1 MGGIN
6 AEYMGIVLSAFITTT
21 CSKLLLWFVLLL
33 MPRLRPRP
41 IQLFSMELTA
51 MLVMLPHTLTAMLD
65 IHMPTPPSP
74 DTAPPTELTPLEST
88 DSPPLLSQ
96 LLPEDTPLPEDTSPT
111 LPESSMLPR
120 ERLRLMPMLML
131 STDTTDMPDLMLT
144 VLDTEATDMDTH
156 MPMVVSTERDPL
168 MLSQR
173 PRLMLLS
180 STEPT
185 DTDSDTPDTLPMVL
199 THMPTDLTH
208 MPMMLTMDTTDMP
221 DLMLT
226 VLDTPDTDMDTHMV
240 MDMPGESK
248 LFQPKVLSYCKPKAQ

>member
-1 MGGIN
+1 MG
-6 AEYMGIVLSAFITTT
+6 
-21 CSKLLLWFVLLL
+21 L
-33 MPRLRPRP
+33 MPRLRPSP

-65 IHMPTPPSP
+65 IHMPTPHSP
-74 DTAPPTELTPLEST
+74 DTAPPTELTPYEST

-144 VLDTEATDMDTH
+144 VLDTEATD
-156 MPMVVSTERDPL
+156 
-168 MLSQR
+168 
-173 PRLMLLS
+173 
-180 STEPT
+180 
-185 DTDSDTPDTLPMVL
+185 TDSDTPDTLPMVL
-199 THMPTDLTH
+199 THMPTELAH
-208 MPMMLTMDTTDMP
+208 MPMVLMLMERDPLMPSQRLMPMLTTDTTDML
-221 DLMLT
+221 DLMLM
-226 VLDTPDTDMDTHMV
+226 VLDTPDTDMDTHTV

-248 LFQPKVLSYCKPKAQ
+248 LFQPKVLSYCKPKAK

>member
-1 MGGIN
+1 MG
-6 AEYMGIVLSAFITTT
+6 VLSAFITTT

-41 IQLFSMELTA
+41 IQLFFMELTA

-74 DTAPPTELTPLEST
+74 DTAPPTELTPKEST

-120 ERLRLMPMLML
+120 ERLRLRLMPMLML
-131 STDTTDMPDLMLT
+131 TTDTPDSDTDT
-144 VLDTEATDMDTH
+144 VLTHMPTEDMDTH
-156 MPMVVSTERDPL
+156 MPMVLTTERDPL

-173 PRLMLLS
+173 L
-180 STEPT
+180 
-185 DTDSDTPDTLPMVL
+185 
-199 THMPTDLTH
+199 
-208 MPMMLTMDTTDMP
+208 MPMLTTDTTDMP

-226 VLDTPDTDMDTHMV
+226 VLDTPDTDMDTHTV
-240 MDMPGESK
+240 MDMHGESK

>member
-1 MGGIN
+1 MG
-6 AEYMGIVLSAFITTT
+6 
-21 CSKLLLWFVLLL
+21 
-33 MPRLRPRP
+33 
-41 IQLFSMELTA
+41 
-51 MLVMLPHTLTAMLD
+51 MLPHTLTAMLD

-74 DTAPPTELTPLEST
+74 DTA
-88 DSPPLLSQ
+88 
-96 LLPEDTPLPEDTSPT
+96 LPEDTSPT

-131 STDTTDMPDLMLT
+131 TTDMTWVMLT

-156 MPMVVSTERDPL
+156 TLTTERDPL

-185 DTDSDTPDTLPMVL
+185 DTPDSDTDTVL
-199 THMPTDLTH
+199 THMPMVVTAERDPL
-208 MPMMLTMDTTDMP
+208 MPSQRLMPMLTMDTTDMP

-226 VLDTPDTDMDTHMV
+226 VLDTPDTDMDTHTV

>member
-1 MGGIN
+1 
-6 AEYMGIVLSAFITTT
+6 
-21 CSKLLLWFVLLL
+21 
-33 MPRLRPRP
+33 
-41 IQLFSMELTA
+41 
-51 MLVMLPHTLTAMLD
+51 MLD

-74 DTAPPTELTPLEST
+74 DTVPPTE
-88 DSPPLLSQ
+88 SPQLPPP

-111 LPESSMLPR
+111 LPELSMLPR
-120 ERLRLMPMLML
+120 ERLRLMLMLML
-131 STDTTDMPDLMLT
+131 STDTTDMPDLMLM

-156 MPMVVSTERDPL
+156 MPMVFTERDPL

-185 DTDSDTPDTLPMVL
+185 DTDSDTPDTLPLVL
-199 THMPTDLTH
+199 IHMPTELTH
-208 MPMMLTMDTTDMP
+208 MPMVLTTERDPLMPSQRLMPMLTTDTTDMP

-226 VLDTPDTDMDTHMV
+226 VLDTPDTDMDTHTV

>member
-1 MGGIN
+1 
-6 AEYMGIVLSAFITTT
+6 MGIVRSAFITTT

-33 MPRLRPRP
+33 MLRLRPRP

-51 MLVMLPHTLTAMLD
+51 MLVMLPHTHTAMLD
-65 IHMPTPPSP
+65 IHMPTPPS
-74 DTAPPTELTPLEST
+74 
-88 DSPPLLSQ
+88 

-120 ERLRLMPMLML
+120 ERLRLMP
-131 STDTTDMPDLMLT
+131 
-144 VLDTEATDMDTH
+144 
-156 MPMVVSTERDPL
+156 
-168 MLSQR
+168 
-173 PRLMLLS
+173 RLMLLS

-199 THMPTDLTH
+199 THMPTELTH
-208 MPMMLTMDTTDMP
+208 MPMVLTTERDPLMPSQRLMPMLTTDTTDMP
-221 DLMLT
+221 DLMLM

>member
-1 MGGIN
+1 
-6 AEYMGIVLSAFITTT
+6 MGIVLSAFITTT

-74 DTAPPTELTPLEST
+74 Y
-88 DSPPLLSQ
+88 
-96 LLPEDTPLPEDTSPT
+96 TSPT

-131 STDTTDMPDLMLT
+131 TTDTTDMPDLMLT

-156 MPMVVSTERDPL
+156 TLTTERDPL

-185 DTDSDTPDTLPMVL
+185 DTPDSDTDTVL
-199 THMPTDLTH
+199 THMP
-208 MPMMLTMDTTDMP
+208 
-221 DLMLT
+221 
-226 VLDTPDTDMDTHMV
+226 
-240 MDMPGESK
+240 
-248 LFQPKVLSYCKPKAQ
+248 

>member
-1 MGGIN
+1 
-6 AEYMGIVLSAFITTT
+6 MGIVLSAFITTT
-21 CSKLLLWFVLLL
+21 CSKLLLWFVMLL
-33 MPRLRPRP
+33 
-41 IQLFSMELTA
+41 
-51 MLVMLPHTLTAMLD
+51 MLPHTLTAMLD
-65 IHMPTPPSP
+65 IHMPTPHSP
-74 DTAPPTELTPLEST
+74 DTAPPTELTPYEST

-156 MPMVVSTERDPL
+156 MPMVDFTERDPL

-199 THMPTDLTH
+199 THMPTELTH
-208 MPMMLTMDTTDMP
+208 MPMVLMLMERDPLMPSQRLMPMLTTDTTDMP
-221 DLMLT
+221 DLMLM
-226 VLDTPDTDMDTHMV
+226 VLDTPDTDMDTHTV